1 MTASTT
7 RATTRAPR
15 PARTQMTTQMTTATT
30 SPTPTGDS
38 HVAGSNPDPRSDA
51 DTNGELGRPR
61 DLSHERQRPCS
72 DRPSRDLT
80 AQIAYLTRVVR
91 APTIAA
97 VWADL
102 ADQARAEGWSH
113 EEYLAAVLARQVAAR
128 EANGTALRTAG
139 AHFPAVKTLE
149 DFNLDHQPSLRRDVL
164 AHLATATFIPTAG
177 NAILLGPPG
186 VGKTHLAIGLGIKA
200 VQAGHRVLFD
210 TATGWVTRLRDAH
223 DDARLGHELRR
234 LHRYHLLIIDEI
246 GYIPFDAQAANLFF
260 QLVSSRYEQ
269 GSVLVTS
276 NMPFSRWGEIFG
288 DDVVAAAMIDRLIH
302 HAEVLTLTG
311 DSYRTRNRRELLA
324 RTSPSPSS
332 PPTGQATR

>member
-1 MTASTT
+1 MT
-7 RATTRAPR
+7 RAARAPR
-15 PARTQMTTQMTTATT
+15 NTRVDDAAPPVADAHGDRDDAHRDDARREYR
-30 SPTPTGDS
+30 P
-38 HVAGSNPDPRSDA
+38 
-51 DTNGELGRPR
+51 PR
-61 DLSHERQRPCS
+61 DLS
-72 DRPSRDLT
+72 
-80 AQIAYLTRVVR
+80 AQMAYLTRVIK

-102 ADQARAEGWSH
+102 ADQAREESWSH

-128 EANGTALRTAG
+128 EANGTAIRTAA

-164 AHLATATFIPTAG
+164 AHLATCTFVPTAG

-200 VQAGHRVLFD
+200 VQAGHPVLFD

-223 DDARLGHELRR
+223 GHGRLAHELRR
-234 LHRYHLLIIDEI
+234 LRRYRLLIIDEI
-246 GYIPFDAQAANLFF
+246 GYIPFDSDAANLFF
-260 QLVSSRYEQ
+260 QLISSRYEQ
-269 GSVLVTS
+269 GSVLATS

-288 DDVVAAAMIDRLIH
+288 DDVVAAAMIDRLVH

-311 DSYRTRNRRELLA
+311 DSYRTRNRRELIA
-324 RTSPSPSS
+324 KDPATTSRN
-332 PPTGQATR
+332 T